1 MRPQDLQPR
10 ALCGRIQVRQVSKAI
25 ADDFGLSTSCVS
37 YVAVARQPVNELYMF
52 CVFDRDRGW
61 LQLRHHIPDAD
72 VSGLSNTPTCAHV
85 RHVGGHLTLSKRK
98 RGAYRPSRKGKFSTK
113 G

>member
-25 ADDFGLSTSCVS
+25 ADNFSLSTSCVS
-37 YVAVARQPVNELYMF
+37 YLAVTRQPVDKLYMF
-52 CVFDRDRGW
+52 CVFDRNLGR
-61 LQLRHHIPDAD
+61 LQLRHHIPYAD
-72 VSGLSNTPTCAHV
+72 VSGPSNTPTCARV
-85 RHVGGHLTLSKRK
+85 CHVGGHLTLSKRK
-98 RGAYRPSRKGKFSTK
+98 HGACRPSRKGKFSTN